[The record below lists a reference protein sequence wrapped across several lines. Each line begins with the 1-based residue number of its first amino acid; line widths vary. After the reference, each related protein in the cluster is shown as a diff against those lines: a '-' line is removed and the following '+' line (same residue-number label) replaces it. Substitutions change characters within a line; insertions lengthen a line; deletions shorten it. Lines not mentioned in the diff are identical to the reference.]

1 MTMSSQLKSEE
12 SITEC
17 LEQANDYVACIT
29 RVSKAFTV
37 KASMAEKN
45 CEAIFIESFKV
56 FLEVLS
62 LANSLQIT
70 ALNGIKQ
77 FVHRMVICS
86 QDHIDDVFVPVLL
99 QSVKPNS
106 DVKLLNIVIPILTQ
120 IVQKYTKTEVVHE
133 FIYPDLAGVC
143 FNIWNSGKGVN
154 DEEVQSDCKYLR
166 RNYYNMF
173 SVAISNQKTW
183 LAGLGTRSDLINLLE
198 FLLDGSN
205 VHDYNDPPTVR
216 SSIAILNV
224 FAKSFLME
232 RNELAEFFVVKAC
245 TVIMSFPLSSVAD
258 GKQNLN
264 DPQLGLALK
273 EAAAFIQMLYE
284 GIGYEFVEYIIQ
296 NVLRNEMNLTDLE
309 IQVSFLG

>member
-1 MTMSSQLKSEE
+1 MTMSAQLKNSE

-17 LEQANDYVACIT
+17 LEQANHYVACIT

-62 LANSLQIT
+62 LANSEQIT

-86 QDHIDDVFVPVLL
+86 QSHIDEVFVPVLL
-99 QSVKPNS
+99 QSVKPSS

-183 LAGLGTRSDLINLLE
+183 LAGLGSKPDLINLLE
-198 FLLDGSN
+198 FILDGSN

-232 RNELAEFFVVKAC
+232 RKELAEFFVVKAC

-284 GIGYEFVEYIIQ
+284 GIGYEFVEFIIQ
-296 NVLRNEMNLTDLE
+296 NILRNKMNLADLE
-309 IQVSFLG
+309 IQVSF